1 MAYWLHCQFCG
12 EWSKS
17 LTPLSDDQS
26 CSFCSRPFKAIK
38 PYPKAPAKPLASE
51 PQDVRENVQKY
62 DIEVAETDGLQKA
75 EVKEVPEPVQ
85 QTSLLSGENNETSN
99 VMASEATHT
108 VEIPVNTE
116 EQVQEVEEIESSGE
130 RDSSEPL
137 EPGDKPEVSEIPEL
151 PETLLIDEEPAVVD
165 KDANDEPEVIP
176 QAEEPI
182 PATDANNAVEIA
194 ETNQIGETSQ
204 EEKELMGSEGTDEP
218 KKSEMHINF
227 IFETPQTTATP
238 KQFEEITNQEDSG
251 AAEVMETDQED
262 SGAAE
267 VMETD
272 QEDGGAAEAMET
284 DQEDSGAA
292 EAMETDQEDS
302 GAAEAMETDQ
312 EDSGAA
318 EAMETDQEDSGAAEV
333 METNQED
340 SGAAEVMET
349 DQEDSGAAETM
360 EIDKVRDYK
369 ENPKLRHSKKE
380 PDLVT
385 EAADENENKG
395 DNLIRPEQNADKV
408 PMWLDILD
416 TPETGK
422 IRITFTYGTPRAES
436 KAKEPEVS
444 ETAESGAALE
454 TIEEKAAPEA
464 LATLPLESES
474 GEEATGI
481 KAGGEEA
488 SEAIDFSESA
498 EKETISEKEEAEDKQ
513 EAPQAQEFSS
523 IEIDDA
529 EDKSALSELP
539 DDAGDNP
546 ALPELPDDA
555 EDKPALPELSDDTE
569 DNPALPESPDD
580 AGDNSALSELSDD
593 AEDNP
598 ALPESPDDAGD
609 NSALPEP
616 PDDAGDKPALSEL
629 SDDAEDNP
637 ALPEL
642 PDDAEDKSALPE
654 LPDDAGNKSAMCEL
668 SDDADSGGD
677 TEASKRLDDT
687 MEPGESTDEE
697 RSEPELNEPL
707 SGLEE
712 KHDAESETTET
723 GQEEE
728 MPINRNP
735 RMTRTYEPYIEMR
748 RRTRN
753 SQP

>member
-251 AAEVMETDQED
+251 AAE
-262 SGAAE
+262 
-267 VMETD
+267 
-272 QEDGGAAEAMET
+272 
-284 DQEDSGAA
+284 
-292 EAMETDQEDS
+292 
-302 GAAEAMETDQ
+302 
-312 EDSGAA
+312 
-318 EAMETDQEDSGAAEV
+318 
-333 METNQED
+333 
-340 SGAAEVMET
+340 
-349 DQEDSGAAETM
+349 TM

-369 ENPKLRHSKKE
+369 ENPKLPHSKKE

-555 EDKPALPELSDDTE
+555 EDKPSLPEPSDDTE
-569 DNPALPESPDD
+569 DNPALPEPPDD
-580 AGDNSALSELSDD
+580 AGDKPALSELSDD

-609 NSALPEP
+609 NS
-616 PDDAGDKPALSEL
+616 
-629 SDDAEDNP
+629 

>member
-292 EAMETDQEDS
+292 E
-302 GAAEAMETDQ
+302 
-312 EDSGAA
+312 
-318 EAMETDQEDSGAAEV
+318 
-333 METNQED
+333 
-340 SGAAEVMET
+340 
-349 DQEDSGAAETM
+349 TM

-369 ENPKLRHSKKE
+369 ENPKLPHSKKE

-555 EDKPALPELSDDTE
+555 EDKPSLPEPSDDTE
-569 DNPALPESPDD
+569 DNPALPEPPDD
-580 AGDNSALSELSDD
+580 AGDKPALSELSDD

-609 NSALPEP
+609 NSALPELP
-616 PDDAGDKPALSEL
+616 
-629 SDDAEDNP
+629 DDAEDKS

>member
-38 PYPKAPAKPLASE
+38 PYSKAPAKPLASE
-51 PQDVRENVQKY
+51 SQDVRENVQKY

-99 VMASEATHT
+99 VVASEATHT

-116 EQVQEVEEIESSGE
+116 EQLQEVEEIESSGE

-182 PATDANNAVEIA
+182 PATDANNAVEIP
-194 ETNQIGETSQ
+194 ETNQIGGTSQ
-204 EEKELMGSEGTDEP
+204 GEEEELMGSEDTDEP

-251 AAEVMETDQED
+251 AAEVMETNQED

-267 VMETD
+267 V
-272 QEDGGAAEAMET
+272 
-284 DQEDSGAA
+284 
-292 EAMETDQEDS
+292 
-302 GAAEAMETDQ
+302 METDQ

-333 METNQED
+333 MET
-340 SGAAEVMET
+340 
-349 DQEDSGAAETM
+349 DQEDSDAAETM
-360 EIDKVRDYK
+360 EIDEVRDYK
-369 ENPKLRHSKKE
+369 ENPKLPHSKKE

-395 DNLIRPEQNADKV
+395 DNLIRPEQNADEI

-464 LATLPLESES
+464 LATLPMESES
-474 GEEATGI
+474 GEEAIGI

-488 SEAIDFSESA
+488 SSEAIDFSESA

-513 EAPQAQEFSS
+513 EAPEAQEFSS

-529 EDKSALSELP
+529 EDKPALSELPDDAGDKPALPELSDDAGDKPAQSELPDDVGDEPALSELPDDAGDKPAQSELPDDAEDKPALPELPDDAEDNPALSELP

-546 ALPELPDDA
+546 AL
-555 EDKPALPELSDDTE
+555 S
-569 DNPALPESPDD
+569 
-580 AGDNSALSELSDD
+580 
-593 AEDNP
+593 
-598 ALPESPDDAGD
+598 
-609 NSALPEP
+609 
-616 PDDAGDKPALSEL
+616 
-629 SDDAEDNP
+629 
-637 ALPEL
+637 
-642 PDDAEDKSALPE
+642 E
-654 LPDDAGNKSAMCEL
+654 LPDDAGDESAMCEP

-687 MEPGESTDEE
+687 MEPGKSTDEE

-707 SGLEE
+707 SGVEE

-748 RRTRN
+748 RRTRS
-753 SQP
+753 SQQ

>member
-292 EAMETDQEDS
+292 EVMETDQEDSGAAEAMETDQEDSSAAEAMETDQEDS

-369 ENPKLRHSKKE
+369 ENPKLPHSKKE

-444 ETAESGAALE
+444 KTAESGAALE

-555 EDKPALPELSDDTE
+555 EDKPSLPEPSDDTE
-569 DNPALPESPDD
+569 DNP
-580 AGDNSALSELSDD
+580 
-593 AEDNP
+593 
-598 ALPESPDDAGD
+598 
-609 NSALPEP
+609 ALPEP

-637 ALPEL
+637 AL

>member
-292 EAMETDQEDS
+292 EVMETDQEDSGAAEAMETDQEDSGAAEAMETDQEDS

-369 ENPKLRHSKKE
+369 ENPKLPHSKKE

-444 ETAESGAALE
+444 KTAESGAALE

-555 EDKPALPELSDDTE
+555 EDKPSLPEPSDDTE
-569 DNPALPESPDD
+569 DNPALPEPPDD
-580 AGDNSALSELSDD
+580 AGDKPALSELSDD

-609 NSALPEP
+609 NSALPE
-616 PDDAGDKPALSEL
+616 
-629 SDDAEDNP
+629 
-637 ALPEL
+637 L
-642 PDDAEDKSALPE
+642 PDDAED
-654 LPDDAGNKSAMCEL
+654 KSAMCEL

>member
-292 EAMETDQEDS
+292 E
-302 GAAEAMETDQ
+302 
-312 EDSGAA
+312 
-318 EAMETDQEDSGAAEV
+318 V
-333 METNQED
+333 METN
-340 SGAAEVMET
+340 
-349 DQEDSGAAETM
+349 QEDSGAAETM

-369 ENPKLRHSKKE
+369 ENPKLPHSKKE

-523 IEIDDA
+523 IGIDDA

-555 EDKPALPELSDDTE
+555 EDKPSLPEPSDDTE
-569 DNPALPESPDD
+569 DNPALPEPPDD
-580 AGDNSALSELSDD
+580 AGDKPALSELSDD

-609 NSALPEP
+609 NS
-616 PDDAGDKPALSEL
+616 
-629 SDDAEDNP
+629 